1 MSLDDVELLYVRIF
15 WEFRVISQNWEA
27 TTAKRVNLNP
37 YVRENKWHC
46 GIMMRDLVVYER
58 VSRWNSLVTL
68 MSGRVLWG
76 VAY

>member
-37 YVRENKWHC
+37 YVRENK
-46 GIMMRDLVVYER
+46 
-58 VSRWNSLVTL
+58 
-68 MSGRVLWG
+68 
-76 VAY
+76 